1 MFPAAGT
8 TPVPDLPLMMTVGG
22 LAVTPV
28 YEGIPS
34 WSVGVLQINFAVPS
48 TLAAGTYPVVVTIG
62 GAASNRALLTI
73 KP

>member
-1 MFPAAGT
+1 
-8 TPVPDLPLMMTVGG
+8 
-22 LAVTPV
+22 V